1 MVQAWNYWKDGK
13 IEDLVDSSMVEDC
26 SLDEVSRC
34 INVALLCVQDSPNCR
49 PLMSAV
55 VFMLENNTTPLPTPK
70 QPVYFVR
77 DYEPRKASDNME
89 ASINDASLTTLQPTG
104 PLDAL
109 FSRRLGRPPLRAQ
122 TTPELF
128 IVKLHTGY

>member
-34 INVALLCVQDSPNCR
+34 IHVALLCVQDSPNGR

-55 VFMLENNTTPLPTPK
+55 VFMLENKTTPLPTPK

-77 DYEPRKASDNME
+77 DYKPRKASDNM
-89 ASINDASLTTLQPTG
+89 ASSINDVSLTTLQ
-104 PLDAL
+104 
-109 FSRRLGRPPLRAQ
+109 GR
-122 TTPELF
+122 
-128 IVKLHTGY
+128 